1 MFNLKIITIPA
12 IICLIIYALPFFSNT
27 TNSMVVTQTA
37 LTVDNIKEIKVYEA
51 SILIW
56 FNEGAENNR
65 PWDLTL
71 EYASPQEAEDSYND
85 MLSVLR
91 EIRFKQANNVHR
103 ISTTDKED

>member
-1 MFNLKIITIPA
+1 MGELVQFPQIVKISS
-12 IICLIIYALPFFSNT
+12 L
-27 TNSMVVTQTA
+27 TNEGVFT

>member
-1 MFNLKIITIPA
+1 MGDVVQFPKVVKINS
-12 IICLIIYALPFFSNT
+12 L
-27 TNSMVVTQTA
+27 TNEGVFT

-85 MLSVLR
+85 ILSVLR

>member
-1 MFNLKIITIPA
+1 MGKIIQFPKIVK
-12 IICLIIYALPFFSNT
+12 IKSL
-27 TNSMVVTQTA
+27 TNEGVFT
-37 LTVDNIKEIKVYEA
+37 LTLDNIKEVRLYEA

-56 FNEGAENNR
+56 FWEDAENGR

>member
-1 MFNLKIITIPA
+1 MGEIVQFPKVVKINS
-12 IICLIIYALPFFSNT
+12 L
-27 TNSMVVTQTA
+27 TNEGVFT

-51 SILIW
+51 SILVW
-56 FNEGAENNR
+56 FLEGAENNR

-85 MLSVLR
+85 MLSVMR
-91 EIRFKQANNVHR
+91 ELRFKQANNVHR

>member
-1 MFNLKIITIPA
+1 MGELVQFPKVVKINS
-12 IICLIIYALPFFSNT
+12 L
-27 TNSMVVTQTA
+27 TNEGVFT
-37 LTVDNIKEIKVYEA
+37 LTVDNIKEVKLYEC

-56 FNEGAENNR
+56 FWEGAENNR

-85 MLSVLR
+85 ILSVLR

>member
-1 MFNLKIITIPA
+1 MGDLVQFPQIVKISS
-12 IICLIIYALPFFSNT
+12 L
-27 TNSMVVTQTA
+27 TNEGVFT

-51 SILIW
+51 SILVW
-56 FNEGAENNR
+56 FLEGAENNR

>member
-1 MFNLKIITIPA
+1 MGDVVQFPKAVKISS
-12 IICLIIYALPFFSNT
+12 L
-27 TNSMVVTQTA
+27 TNEGVFT
-37 LTVDNIKEIKVYEA
+37 LTVDNVKEIKVYEA
-51 SILIW
+51 SILVW

>member
-1 MFNLKIITIPA
+1 MGELVQFPKVVKI
-12 IICLIIYALPFFSNT
+12 
-27 TNSMVVTQTA
+27 NSLNNEGVFT

-56 FNEGAENNR
+56 FNEGSENSR

-91 EIRFKQANNVHR
+91 EIRFNTLDKNGKR
-103 ISTTDKED
+103 GKED

>member
-1 MFNLKIITIPA
+1 MGDVVQFPKVVKINS
-12 IICLIIYALPFFSNT
+12 L
-27 TNSMVVTQTA
+27 TNEGVFT
-37 LTVDNIKEIKVYEA
+37 LTVENIKEIKVHEA

-56 FNEGAENNR
+56 FNEGSENNR

-71 EYASPQEAEDSYND
+71 EYASAQEAEDSYND
-85 MLSVLR
+85 ILSVLR

>member
-1 MFNLKIITIPA
+1 MGELVQFPQIVKINS
-12 IICLIIYALPFFSNT
+12 L
-27 TNSMVVTQTA
+27 TNEGVFT
-37 LTVDNIKEIKVYEA
+37 LTVDNIKEVKLYEA

-56 FNEGAENNR
+56 FNEGSENNR

-71 EYASPQEAEDSYND
+71 EYASSQEAEDSYND

>member
-1 MFNLKIITIPA
+1 MGELIQFPKIVKIKS
-12 IICLIIYALPFFSNT
+12 L
-27 TNSMVVTQTA
+27 TNEGVFT
-37 LTVDNIKEIKVYEA
+37 LTLDNIKEVKLYEA

-56 FNEGAENNR
+56 FWEDVENSR

-85 MLSVLR
+85 MLSVMR

-103 ISTTDKED
+103 ISTPNEEE

>member
-1 MFNLKIITIPA
+1 MGELVQFPQIVKINS
-12 IICLIIYALPFFSNT
+12 L
-27 TNSMVVTQTA
+27 TNEGVFT
-37 LTVDNIKEIKVYEA
+37 LTVDNIKEVKLYEC

-56 FNEGAENNR
+56 FWEGAENSR